1 MQPVDRMVAGLVDRK
16 VAGLV
21 DRKVAGLVD
30 LLVTGRILTMDAA
43 RRDIP
48 DGAVAVSGSRIV
60 AVGTIEELAD
70 FEPTRRIAGGVIMPG
85 MIDCHTHVTQA
96 LVRGLIA
103 DELPM
108 IYRLYTPATTAMTPE
123 ECGLAATLCCSQLL
137 RSGVTTVCEGAIG
150 GNEDQSD
157 AVIDAIAST
166 GIRCNLVRGRPDQ
179 DAHHAALYSQTT
191 DRSWCR
197 PRPGALDVEMDRIA
211 ALLARFPPGTDALMT
226 AGVCASSLLSCS
238 PDYFAAADA
247 LARKACAKL
256 HVHAARDREEV
267 EFCLS
272 VYGRRPI
279 EQLAELGVIGP
290 HLVVAHAMLAN
301 AAELRLLAGA
311 GVAHSPIECVNILSA
326 IPDVRMMRELGVTVG
341 LGCDN
346 AANDM
351 FRVMLAAWLIHGA
364 TRGIAG
370 YEPAI
375 LPAIDIL
382 SMATIEAAR
391 LLGLDAVTGSI
402 EPGKQAD
409 LVVLDA
415 NRPIQHLP
423 TELVRYGATV
433 RTVLVAGRVVF
444 GDGALSTIDA
454 EKLGIEADKAAARL
468 RAIVEPRRYRSLCC

>member
-1 MQPVDRMVAGLVDRK
+1 
-16 VAGLV
+16 
-21 DRKVAGLVD
+21 
-30 LLVTGRILTMDAA
+30 MDAA

-48 DGAVAVSGSRIV
+48 DGAVAVHGSRIV
-60 AVGTIEELAD
+60 AVGTIADLAS
-70 FEPTRRIAGGVIMPG
+70 FEPARRIAGGVIMPG

-108 IYRLYTPATTAMTPE
+108 IYRLYTPATNAMTPE

-150 GNEDQSD
+150 GNEDQFESVIA
-157 AVIDAIAST
+157 AVAAT

-191 DRSWCR
+191 ERSWTR
-197 PRPGALDVEMDRIA
+197 PRPGALDAEMDRIT
-211 ALLARFPPGTDALMT
+211 ALLDRFPPGTDALMT

-238 PDYFAAADA
+238 PEYFTAADT
-247 LARKACAKL
+247 LARKTGAKL

-272 VYGRRPI
+272 VFGRRPI

-290 HLVVAHAMLAN
+290 HLVIAHAMLAN
-301 AAELRLLAGA
+301 AAELKALEGA
-311 GVAHSPIECVNILSA
+311 SVAHSPIECVNILAA
-326 IPDVRMMRELGVTVG
+326 IPDIRMMRELGITVG

-375 LPAIDIL
+375 LPAIDII
-382 SMATIEAAR
+382 SMATIDAAR
-391 LLGLDAVTGSI
+391 LLGLDTVTGSI

-409 LVVLDA
+409 IVVLDV

-423 TELVRYGATV
+423 TELVRYGANI
-433 RTVLVAGRVVF
+433 RTVLVGGRVVF
-444 GDGALSTIDA
+444 DNNMLLTIDTESFA
-454 EKLGIEADKAAARL
+454 RQADQAAARL
-468 RAIVEPRRYRSLCC
+468 RAIVEPRRYRNLCC